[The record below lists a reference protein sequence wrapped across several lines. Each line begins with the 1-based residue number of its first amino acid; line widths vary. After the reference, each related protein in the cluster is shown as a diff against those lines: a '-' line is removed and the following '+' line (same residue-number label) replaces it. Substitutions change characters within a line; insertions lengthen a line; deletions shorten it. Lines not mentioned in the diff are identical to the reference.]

1 MTECVNS
8 QVVTLECF
16 AVYMGKEGRVRSLGL
31 RERKK
36 ERTREQL
43 VEAALRLFTQRGY
56 EETTI
61 DEVVDAVEVS
71 PRTFFRYFQSKE
83 DVLVAWVDE
92 FIDRVRDAL
101 AATPPDEDP
110 YTALRNA
117 LAEAVTVYETKRTHF
132 IALEQFIA

>member
-1 MTECVNS
+1 MV
-8 QVVTLECF
+8 Q
-16 AVYMGKEGRVRSLGL
+16 VRSAGL

-43 VEAALRLFTQRGY
+43 VEAALRLFTERGY

-83 DVLVAWVDE
+83 RGLG
-92 FIDRVRDAL
+92 
-101 AATPPDEDP
+101 
-110 YTALRNA
+110 
-117 LAEAVTVYETKRTHF
+117 
-132 IALEQFIA
+132 